1 MAPTPLAKLRPL
13 PLSSALVKIEKD
25 RVVALQYVLS
35 TSSGE
40 VIEDSSKRGAPLR
53 FVFGYSPLL
62 PGIEKH
68 LEGLE
73 KGQEKDITLSPAEAF
88 GTEDSGVEGQMGRAE
103 FPASAKIAAGL
114 KFEANLPDGGGP
126 VRIVVT
132 EVDSEVVKVRYQH
145 PLAGQ
150 PIKAKVKVVDVRNA
164 TPTEMLTGEV
174 EVPPPM
180 PPGMKK

>member
-1 MAPTPLAKLRPL
+1 
-13 PLSSALVKIEKD
+13 VKIEKD
-25 RVVALQYVLS
+25 RVVALSYSLS
-35 TSSGE
+35 TQSGE

-88 GTEDSGVEGQMGRAE
+88 GAEDSGVDGELARTE
-103 FPASAKIAAGL
+103 FPATATISAGL
-114 KFEANLPDGGGP
+114 KFEASLPDGGGP

-132 EVDSEVVKVRYQH
+132 GVEGNVVKVRYQH

-150 PIKAKVKVVDVRNA
+150 SIKAKVKVVDVRNA

-174 EVPPPM
+174 EVPPPV
-180 PPGMKK
+180 PGMKK

>member
-1 MAPTPLAKLRPL
+1 M
-13 PLSSALVKIEKD
+13 KIERD
-25 RVVALQYVLS
+25 RVVALSYSLS
-35 TSSGE
+35 TQSGE
-40 VIEDSSKRGAPLR
+40 VIEDSTKRGAPLR

-73 KGQEKDITLSPAEAF
+73 KGQEKDFTLSPAEAF
-88 GTEDSGVEGQMGRAE
+88 GDEASGVEGQMARAE
-103 FPASAKIAAGL
+103 FPASAKVAAGM

-126 VRIVVT
+126 VRIVIAAI
-132 EVDSEVVKVRYQH
+132 EGDIVKVRYQH

-174 EVPPPM
+174 EVPPPV
-180 PPGMKK
+180 PGVKK